1 MKRTLAFLSLVL
13 VFSAMALSQTSQ
25 LKSLK
30 AACCG
35 ACCGDH
41 CGKTCCQSGCA
52 GDCCKG
58 K

>member
-1 MKRTLAFLSLVL
+1 MKRTVAFLSLVL
-13 VFSAMALSQTSQ
+13 VFSAMAFSQTSQ
-25 LKSLK
+25 LK

-35 ACCGDH
+35 ACCGSD
-41 CGKTCCQSGCA
+41 CGKTCCKSGCT